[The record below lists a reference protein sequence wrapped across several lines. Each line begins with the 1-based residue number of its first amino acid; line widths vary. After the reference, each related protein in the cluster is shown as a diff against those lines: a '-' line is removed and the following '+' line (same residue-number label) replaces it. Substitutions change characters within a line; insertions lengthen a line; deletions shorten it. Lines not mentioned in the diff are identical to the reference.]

1 MRMWKYAVIT
11 YLRAALE
18 TNVLKSDLHPKQ
30 LWAMLR
36 TQYERDFWIID
47 VDHCKSKQHFLGYV
61 ARYVRRPPIAQR
73 RFVKVTEREV
83 EFLTKD
89 KKLRRMVTTRYSIE
103 QFIALWADQVPD
115 RYRHAIRY
123 FGLLAPG
130 TKSRAWAALF
140 ALLGQERRPRPKR
153 SSWRNS
159 LRQCFGVDPLVDRT
173 GEPMKWIRRQKP
185 VVASLV
191 A

>member
-1 MRMWKYAVIT
+1 MGQWLSDVAWRRSGANPLCCSSTILPLRLNLVRSRLHQNR
-11 YLRAALE
+11 YLSLGRCGCF
-18 TNVLKSDLHPKQ
+18 SSSGC
-30 LWAMLR
+30 R
-36 TQYERDFWIID
+36 THR
-47 VDHCKSKQHFLGYV
+47 K
-61 ARYVRRPPIAQR
+61 RIAQR

-89 KKLRRMVTTRYSIE
+89 KKLKRAVPTRYSIE
-103 QFIALWADQVPD
+103 LFIALWADQVPD

-130 TKSRAWAALF
+130 TKSRLWTALF
-140 ALLGQERRPRPKR
+140 FLLGQERRPRPKR
-153 SSWRNS
+153 LSWRNS

-173 GEPMKWIRRQKP
+173 GEPMKWVRRQKP
-185 VVASLV
+185 AVPRLV